1 MTFDIRPIWIVAALC
16 SAGFG
21 FLVLLLRRNFSDYL
35 SRALTY
41 WGIAYLCFGGLF
53 FLCLGA
59 GWAGPFLV
67 YVAARTLGAI
77 GFVFEYRAITALKR
91 QRLSRAWLIAP
102 PVLLFAALMWFT
114 FVDRSAGLDLA
125 ASNFVYAV
133 MTVRNAVSLMRPEDD
148 RRPFVDVLAALSFW
162 VLAAATAAAAV
173 GFASADRF
181 SREYDFNS
189 PRLAYSTIAAI
200 VVESV
205 LFGLFL
211 LAVSERLNHDFKFQ
225 ASHDPLTGL
234 YNRRT
239 FEEIGHREV
248 SGSGRTRQP
257 LSLFLV
263 DIDHFK
269 RFNEEYGNAIGDF
282 ILRAAAEALHRS
294 LRGEDYLCR
303 WGADQ
308 FCALLPGTSR
318 EGAERAAERA
328 FAAIEG
334 LDIAVG
340 GKAIHLQVNIGIV
353 TRGDDG
359 PEFPLLVKL
368 ADAALYQAKESGP
381 DRFAFAG

>member
-1 MTFDIRPIWIVAALC
+1 MTFDIRPIWMVAALC

-35 SRALTY
+35 GRALTY
-41 WGIAYLCFGGLF
+41 WGIAYLCFGGF
-53 FLCLGA
+53 FSLCLG
-59 GWAGPFLV
+59 GDRAGPFLV

-77 GFVFEYRAITALKR
+77 GFVFEYWAITALKQ
-91 QRLSRAWLIAP
+91 QRHSRAWLIAP
-102 PVLLFAALMWFT
+102 PLLLFGALTWFT
-114 FVDRSAGLDLA
+114 FVDRNTGLVLT

-133 MTVRNAVSLMRPEDD
+133 MMVRNAVSLTSPEND

-162 VLAAATAAAAV
+162 VLAVATAVAVV
-173 GFASADRF
+173 GFVRAGHF
-181 SREYDFNS
+181 SSESDSND
-189 PRLAYSTIAAI
+189 PRLVFSTIAAI
-200 VVESV
+200 MVESM

-234 YNRRT
+234 LNRRA

-282 ILRAAAEALHRS
+282 ILKAAAEALRRS
-294 LRGEDYLCR
+294 LREEDSLCR

-328 FAAIEG
+328 FEAIG
-334 LDIAVG
+334 ALDIVVG
-340 GKAIHLQVNIGIV
+340 GKAIHLEVNLGIV
-353 TRGDDG
+353 TRGNDG

-368 ADAALYQAKESGP
+368 ADAALYQAKENGP
-381 DRFAFAG
+381 NRFAFAG